1 MTSLEKPVRFS
12 STIPSPAIH
21 LPRSLGPPYT
31 YLVHKALARRSL
43 GPRAAENFRALCTGE
58 KGFGYAG
65 SRFFRV
71 VSGLT
76 LQGGDILGPDSIK
89 GRSIYGDVFEHDNYK
104 IAHSVA
110 GLVSMSNAGVGGNS
124 NLSDSRFI
132 IQPPQDAAFLDGR
145 RAAEAAAIAA
155 AG

>member
-1 MTSLEKPVRFS
+1 M
-12 STIPSPAIH
+12 
-21 LPRSLGPPYT
+21 
-31 YLVHKALARRSL
+31 
-43 GPRAAENFRALCTGE
+43 
-58 KGFGYAG
+58 
-65 SRFFRV
+65 
-71 VSGLT
+71 
-76 LQGGDILGPDSIK
+76 
-89 GRSIYGDVFEHDNYK
+89 FEHDNYK

-132 IQPPQDAAFLDGR
+132 IQLPQDAAFLDGR